1 MVGHQLNYH
10 DSPGRF
16 QFSEQL
22 YIQWRV
28 VIYKRKGGAGYEN
41 CRISGIG
48 RKEEREKDLSLKYL
62 HPLKN
67 CTSQTSSIDYIKFR
81 GLFKRKYIYI

>member
-48 RKEEREKDLSLKYL
+48 RKNAQKHLRRKGKRLIIEIFASFEKL
-62 HPLKN
+62 
-67 CTSQTSSIDYIKFR
+67 YITDKFN
-81 GLFKRKYIYI
+81 